1 MIVKQSLGMV
11 ANRIEKSYGEVSI
24 KTITSP
30 VLQQPF
36 LFIFMS
42 EARNIEP
49 IESASELLNTTLR
62 SKGYIKETLRF
73 PSIDWNDL
81 IRDQPDRK
89 ALRNL
94 EVTDTIFDND
104 KNIINIIY
112 SLLRA
117 IDRHND
123 QQKALYHSVSVK
135 NKTIEELEK
144 KVEHLES
151 VNKKQEQKLDRLVLV
166 DQTLAEKRNTEL
178 MRTIKKQSTEL
189 ARLKSWTGEIQTKYD
204 IEVRKRN
211 IEISQ
216 LKDKVLDLRDLSY
229 RLQYGRAAPSST
241 RALPDINPSVLHNN
255 IHTIDNDVLPNS
267 EPDQNQANAL
277 KSEYDEMTNQLS
289 ELSENLIKENSK
301 YAHFVEELNT
311 YFDKL
316 NLQLST
322 LNYKNLPNE
331 HLVNPSDEIDLARIL
346 EATNTEVDPFD
357 HVSSPLLSNVYKNN
371 HYVSA
376 LVELAVTGGRLSKK
390 NEEDEIERLRIENAQ
405 LYENLDEAV
414 QTLERWQKY
423 APEKS

>member
-1 MIVKQSLGMV
+1 
-11 ANRIEKSYGEVSI
+11 
-24 KTITSP
+24 
-30 VLQQPF
+30 
-36 LFIFMS
+36 MS
-42 EARNIEP
+42 EPRNVEP
-49 IESASELLNTTLR
+49 IESASELLNSTLR

-104 KNIINIIY
+104 KNVINILY
-112 SLLRA
+112 SLLKA

-123 QQKALYHSVSVK
+123 QQKALHQSLSLK
-135 NKTIEELEK
+135 NKTIEELER
-144 KVEHLES
+144 KVEQLQS
-151 VNKKQEQKLDRLVLV
+151 VNQKQEQKLDRLVLV
-166 DQTLAEKRNTEL
+166 DQTLAEKRNAEL
-178 MRTIKKQSTEL
+178 VRTIKKQSTEL
-189 ARLKSWTGEIQTKYD
+189 ARLKSWTGEIQTRYEIEMRKKN
-204 IEVRKRN
+204 IEVSR
-211 IEISQ
+211 
-216 LKDKVLDLRDLSY
+216 LKDKVLDLRNLTY
-229 RLQYGRAAPSST
+229 RLPYGRGNPSK
-241 RALPDINPSVLHNN
+241 PVEVNPSVLHNN
-255 IHTIDNDVLPNS
+255 IHTIDNDIMAKS
-267 EPDQNQANAL
+267 EPDLSQADAL
-277 KSEYDEMTNQLS
+277 KSEYDDIANQLS

-316 NLQLST
+316 NIQLST
-322 LNYKNLPNE
+322 LNYKNLPGEN
-331 HLVNPSDEIDLARIL
+331 LVNPSDEIDLARIL

-376 LVELAVTGGRLSKK
+376 LVELAISGGRLSKK
-390 NEEDEIERLRIENAQ
+390 SDEDEIERLRTENAQ

-423 APEKS
+423 APGKK